1 MMGGNDVMIGGRGS
15 DRYEARIHETSVAA
29 STINK
34 GGTVINE
41 LGSRT
46 SVDQDVLYLEGIR
59 DMGDLSF
66 VRTQIASETDGRTL
80 RVGYEQ
86 WRGQD
91 DLATN
96 VDESARTV
104 AHAQGTIDIFNQY
117 SLTQS
122 QYRVEKIAF
131 SAEAENPLAVA
142 VKSYYLGVEG
152 GNATATDNQG
162 NTIANA
168 GDRVTAAMDVD
179 SILIGDSNKVD
190 EFIINAPTSASA
202 AQGSVAA
209 NSQDVWLY
217 GVGNGS
223 DASLENLKI
232 DMGAG
237 SIITSVKASTTKW
250 MVESTAADGAKSY
263 SGATDTAFATGRTLA
278 DGTTVQQAT
287 LKFNDGGV
295 TTDDVYLNI
304 FFADA
309 GNVDSTTILNR
320 IKWES

>member
-1 MMGGNDVMIGGRGS
+1 
-15 DRYEARIHETSVAA
+15 
-29 STINK
+29 
-34 GGTVINE
+34 
-41 LGSRT
+41 
-46 SVDQDVLYLEGIR
+46 
-59 DMGDLSF
+59 
-66 VRTQIASETDGRTL
+66 VRTKIASEAAGRTL

-91 DLATN
+91 DLATD
-96 VDESARTV
+96 VDESARTI
-104 AHAQGTIDIFNQY
+104 AHATGTIDIFNQY

-152 GNATATDNQG
+152 GNATATDNVG
-162 NTIANA
+162 VAISNA
-168 GDRVTAAMDVD
+168 GDRVIAAKDVD
-179 SILIGDSNKVD
+179 SILIGDVNKVD

-202 AQGSVAA
+202 AKGSVAA

-217 GVGNGS
+217 GVGDS
-223 DASLENLKI
+223 ATADLENLKI

-237 SIITSVKASTTKW
+237 STITSEKASTIEW

-263 SGATDTAFATGRTLA
+263 SGPTDVAFATERTLA
-278 DGTTVQQAT
+278 DGTIVQQAT
-287 LKFNDGGV
+287 LKFDTDGNAA
-295 TTDDVYLNI
+295 TTVDAVYLNI